1 MKKFIYASALL
12 IASLGAVSCG
22 ISTKEDTN
30 DTTTVC
36 DSTSDTAVECT
47 DSIQ

>member
-22 ISTKEDTN
+22 ISTKEDT
-30 DTTTVC
+30 TTTVC